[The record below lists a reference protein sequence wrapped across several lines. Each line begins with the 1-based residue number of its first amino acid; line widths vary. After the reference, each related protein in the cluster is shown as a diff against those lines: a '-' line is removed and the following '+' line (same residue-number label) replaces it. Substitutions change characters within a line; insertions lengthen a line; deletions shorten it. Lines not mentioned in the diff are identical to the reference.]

1 MLNPFTLTNI
11 FYNHQLLQF
20 GSGMGEPA
28 LGPWHEACPL
38 SLFPRFL
45 ISTHVNT
52 LACKSKLSPLIP
64 NPGPHADRPWK
75 LSLGHW
81 SREF

>member
-28 LGPWHEACPL
+28 LGP
-38 SLFPRFL
+38 LFIPQVPHMH
-45 ISTHVNT
+45 T
-52 LACKSKLSPLIP
+52 CKHCGLQV
-64 NPGPHADRPWK
+64 
-75 LSLGHW
+75 
-81 SREF
+81 